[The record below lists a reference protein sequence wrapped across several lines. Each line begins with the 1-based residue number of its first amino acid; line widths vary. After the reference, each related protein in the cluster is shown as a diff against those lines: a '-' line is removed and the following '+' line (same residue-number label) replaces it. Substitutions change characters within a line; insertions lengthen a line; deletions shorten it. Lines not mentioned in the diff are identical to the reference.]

1 VITSALRA
9 ITRIWAF
16 VSKEWAEVM
25 HQPRLLLT
33 LIIGPFLILLLF
45 GIGYQDE
52 SRILRTL
59 FVVPENSPMEEW
71 IETYSEQFAGQLE
84 FVGITDDADEAD
96 RRLRNQDVDLVIV
109 VPSDPSKGINNNEQ
123 AVITLYHYEID
134 PYEQAYVRILG
145 RIYTDKINEQ
155 VLLFVAEQGKVEAES
170 LQEQTELALASVTI
184 MRQALE
190 EGDTAAAD
198 SSQQELHNSV
208 AFLRL
213 ATASS
218 LAFLGAIEQTSEA
231 PLDGESQLILTHLNR
246 LQEKI
251 DTLSQLDA
259 DTADF
264 SAEIALTQ
272 EIEIELDQAAALLID
287 FQRVDSHILV
297 SPFRSEVVSIT
308 NVTLQPI
315 HFFVPAVISL
325 LLQHMAVTIAAL
337 SLVRERRSG
346 AMELFRA
353 SPVSAFETLTGKYI
367 SHFFL
372 ASLLATVLTLLI
384 IYVLKVPMLGD
395 WGEYVLILA
404 ALLFTSL
411 GIGFNFSL
419 SARTDSQAVQS
430 SMILLLASIFFAGF
444 FLALHRFWWPV
455 HIVSWALPATYST
468 SLLQNAMLRGQG
480 VSLVLL
486 LALTGIGILLFFV
499 AWFRLKREMASE

>member
-1 VITSALRA
+1 
-9 ITRIWAF
+9 
-16 VSKEWAEVM
+16 M
-25 HQPRLLLT
+25 
-33 LIIGPFLILLLF
+33 LF

-52 SRILRTL
+52 SRTLRTL

-71 IETYSEQFAGQLE
+71 IETYSEQFEGQLE
-84 FVGITDDADEAD
+84 FVGITHDADEAD
-96 RRLRNQDVDLVIV
+96 SRLRNQDVDLVIV
-109 VPSDPSKGINNNEQ
+109 VPKDPSEGINNNEQ

-155 VLLFVAEQGKVEAES
+155 VLMFVAEQGKVEAES
-170 LQEQTELALASVTI
+170 LQEQTEVALSSVTM
-184 MRQALE
+184 MREALE
-190 EGDTAAAD
+190 EGDTAAAE

-218 LAFLGAIEQTSEA
+218 LAFLGAIEQTSES
-231 PLDGESQLILTHLNR
+231 PLDGESQLVLTHLNR

-251 DTLSQLDA
+251 DALRELDA

-272 EIEIELDQAAALLID
+272 EIEIELDEAATLLTD

-372 ASLLATVLTLLI
+372 AGLLATVLTLLI

-395 WGEYVLILA
+395 WGEYILILA

-430 SMILLLASIFFAGF
+430 SMVLLLASIFFAGF

-455 HIVSWALPATYST
+455 HIVSWSLPATYST

-480 VSLVLL
+480 VSLILL
-486 LALTGIGILLFFV
+486 LALTGIGILLFLWHGFGLN
-499 AWFRLKREMASE
+499 ARWPQDKQGRMLRL